1 MRGQETLLTIKE
13 KHGTQTPA
21 TTQEAM
27 CHVETSAFSGLP
39 TVTAD
44 PQTHS
49 DPSSLAS
56 TAALTPEEAAP

>member
-49 DPSSLAS
+49 DPL
-56 TAALTPEEAAP
+56 